1 MIPIIINIGNLAN
14 EIALTPT
21 EVKSFGKMTLDRVVS
36 RYEFLLNEQ
45 IDKKLHKTKQAY
57 RQSLSFEYL
66 NDFNAVFILSGKDGL
81 GKLALMMERGA
92 TPFDMKQSFLVS
104 SKAKTG
110 KDGKRYF
117 TVPFKHATS
126 TAIAESSTFS
136 NKMVQQA
143 QLIAKKQPGVPVS
156 FKQLPSELQE
166 RGIRKS
172 VSRGGITSPTYEH
185 KTPIFQGLVKSVN
198 TQHSGYFTFRR
209 VSEKNAD
216 SWFHP
221 GFEEYNLMGKALSGL
236 ESEIGR
242 IVSSAKEEFLDL
254 KFGE

>member
-1 MIPIIINIGNLAN
+1 MIPITINIGNLAN
-14 EIALTPT
+14 EISLTPT
-21 EVKSFGKMTLDRVVS
+21 EVKSFAKMTLDRVVT
-36 RYEFLLNEQ
+36 RYETLLNEQ
-45 IDKKLHKTKQAY
+45 INKKLHKTKQAY

-66 NDFNAVFILSGKDGL
+66 NDYKAVFILSGKGI

-92 TPFDMKQSFLVS
+92 SPWDMKGSFLKS

-126 TAIAESSTFS
+126 EAIAESSTFS
-136 NKMVQQA
+136 NKLVQEA
-143 QLIAKKQPGVPVS
+143 QLIAKNQPGVPLG
-156 FKQLPSELQE
+156 FNQLPAGLQQK
-166 RGIRKS
+166 GIRQP
-172 VSRGGITSPTYEH
+172 VTRNGITSPSYEH

-198 TQHSGYFTFRR
+198 PKHSGYFTFRR

-221 GFEEYNLMGKALSGL
+221 GFEEYDLMGKALNGL
-236 ESEIGR
+236 EKEIKR
-242 IVSSAKEEFLDL
+242 ITFSCKEEFLDL
-254 KFGE
+254 KFGK